1 VIEPG
6 SKVGRFR
13 IERPLGQGAMGN
25 VYLAI
30 DPEIERAVA
39 IKIVR
44 ADLTEDDRREEVETR
59 FLREAKIAGRLQ
71 HPNIVTIYDVGR
83 DAGRTFI
90 AMEYVEGRP
99 LSRLLRPD
107 VPLTHAQRLVIAR
120 QTAEALA
127 HAHERQVVH
136 RDVKPG
142 NILIRNDGV
151 VKVSDFGIGKLLT
164 GGADVTRTGMMVGSP
179 SYMSPE
185 QIRGDTLD
193 GRSDIFSLG
202 VVLYEMFT
210 GTRPFPGDSVTSLVY
225 QILHTAPRDPV
236 AIRPDL
242 PPLTTQILKR
252 ALAKKREDRY
262 ANARELMRDLER
274 AGAVKDRR
282 DSVPTS
288 IVQAFPVPAPTP
300 IPVPGAAGTIAAAAV
315 TAPVAASG
323 SSPTVIVEKRGGAAL
338 LFGIAALVLAAA
350 AFLFVVTQ
358 GRRSFLQPS
367 SGGRSTATA
376 ATSSPATPAGG
387 ASSTGSTVATTGT
400 AAISGGSVSAPA
412 VPSTASAS
420 NSASTASS
428 APVPPSKSSGTSIST
443 EAARSASPEIGRPK
457 ENARKTERST
467 DTATARP
474 APPRPA
480 PSTPVAVPA
489 APPAP
494 VEEAVVDNVYRTRRS
509 MKFQISPDQARLHVD
524 GKYVGIA
531 DDWDDHGGGKTFPLS
546 PGIHRV
552 KASLPGYRDLNL
564 QVIVTPSADK
574 DVQGANDEMKR
585 TSRETVAKIGKL
597 DYATEG
603 DVFFD
608 ASLASARVVV
618 DGHETGVGFQFTAA
632 QPLKLSGP
640 AVHDLLLTDG
650 PKSKTLRILAA
661 STAGKNRVLI
671 KETLK

>member
-1 VIEPG
+1 MIEPG

-44 ADLTEDDRREEVETR
+44 ADLTDDDRREEVETR

-99 LSRLLRPD
+99 LSRMIRPD

-142 NILIRNDGV
+142 NILIRKDGV

-225 QILHTAPRDPV
+225 QILHTEPRDPV

-242 PPLTTQILKR
+242 PPMMTRIVKR

-274 AGAVKDRR
+274 AGMAPGDR
-282 DSVPTS
+282 DGVPTS
-288 IVQAFPVPAPTP
+288 VVQVFPTPQPTP
-300 IPVPGAAGTIAAAAV
+300 IPVPGAAGTVAAAAAV

-358 GRRSFLQPS
+358 GRRSFLSSGSSGKAAPATAAGGPS
-367 SGGRSTATA
+367 SK
-376 ATSSPATPAGG
+376 ATSSPAATG
-387 ASSTGSTVATTGT
+387 STGSSSSATLSSASAGTSTGT
-400 AAISGGSVSAPA
+400 I
-412 VPSTASAS
+412 PSSASAS
-420 NSASTASS
+420 SAAAVSASTAP
-428 APVPPSKSSGTSIST
+428 APST
-443 EAARSASPEIGRPK
+443 ESARSTSAEVGRPK
-457 ENARKTERST
+457 ENARKPERQT
-467 DTATARP
+467 DTAAARP
-474 APPRPA
+474 VPPR
-480 PSTPVAVPA
+480 A
-489 APPAP
+489 APATAPASSTDVASAA
-494 VEEAVVDNVYRTRRS
+494 VEEAVVDNVYRTRRA
-509 MKFQISPDQARLHVD
+509 MKFQISPDQARLNID

-531 DDWDDHGGGKTFPLS
+531 DDWDDHGGGKTFPFS
-546 PGIHRV
+546 PGVHRV

-564 QVIVTPSADK
+564 QIIVTPSADK
-574 DVQGANDEMKR
+574 DVQGASDEMKR
-585 TSRETVAKIGKL
+585 TSREPIAKIGKL
-597 DYATEG
+597 DYETEG

-632 QPLKLSGP
+632 QPLKLAGP

-650 PKSKTLRILAA
+650 PKSKTLRVLAA
-661 STAGKNRVLI
+661 STAGNNRVLI
-671 KETLK
+671 KVTLR